1 MLCHG
6 ASAAELLSTIS
17 AENRKPSLASCLTCR
32 TPMRIVTYEITDLDY
47 CPQCHG
53 TFFDKG
59 EFGWIARD
67 ERKMDK
73 SDIADATE
81 VLFYALGGAIEW

>member
-1 MLCHG
+1 
-6 ASAAELLSTIS
+6 
-17 AENRKPSLASCLTCR
+17 
-32 TPMRIVTYEITDLDY
+32 MRIVTYQITDLDY

-53 TFFDKG
+53 IFFDKG

-73 SDIADATE
+73 RDIADVTE
-81 VLFYALGGAIEW
+81 VLFYALGGTIEW